1 MNKAFVV
8 SDIHGMYGHFIKLLE
23 HWNRDDKLI
32 ILGDMIDR
40 GPDSLKVIQHVME
53 LKANH
58 DVIVLQGNHD
68 QMIKDFV
75 KDPLEHGELYTYHNG
90 GGPTIHSLA
99 QEGARIYYMSNLE
112 KAELIKQKCKQ
123 EIEFLEQGRL
133 YYEFGKVLFT
143 HAGFCSWRDCWEETT
158 DNQFVWIRDHY
169 KHKNNTGLVN
179 VFGHTPTQLINKDK
193 SNDIWVSEDKTY
205 IGIDGAC
212 AYGGQLNGIL
222 INENGELLDSYNIR
236 VLDNNKIRN

>member
-40 GPDSLKVIQHVME
+40 GPDSLKVVQHVME
-53 LKANH
+53 LKAKH
-58 DVIVLQGNHD
+58 DVVVLQGNHD
-68 QMIKDFV
+68 QMINDFV
-75 KDPLEHGELYTYHNG
+75 SNPFEHGDLYCNHNG
-90 GGPTIHSLA
+90 GVPTLISFTGEEHIMYRSFA
-99 QEGARIYYMSNLE
+99 ER
-112 KAELIKQKCKQ
+112 AELVKQLR
-123 EIEFLEQGRL
+123 EHELEFLEQGHL

-143 HAGFCSWRDCWEETT
+143 HAGFCSFRDCWEETA

-179 VFGHTPTQLINKDK
+179 VFGHTPTQLINEDK
-193 SNDIWVSEDKTY
+193 SNDVWVSEDKTY

-222 INENGELLDSYNIR
+222 INEAGELLDSYNIR
-236 VLDNNKIRN
+236 ILDQNKIKS

>member
-23 HWNRDDKLI
+23 HWNRNDKLI

-40 GPDSLKVIQHVME
+40 GPDSLKVVQHVME
-53 LKANH
+53 LKAKH
-58 DVIVLQGNHD
+58 DVVVLKGNHD
-68 QMIKDFV
+68 QMLLDFV
-75 KDPLEHGELYTYHNG
+75 KNPIECGDVFHMNG
-90 GGPTIHSLA
+90 GGNTVVQFSEDQFAMFRSYVERADLIEERRYP
-99 QEGARIYYMSNLE
+99 
-112 KAELIKQKCKQ
+112 ELG
-123 EIEFLEQGRL
+123 FLKNALL
-133 YYEFGKVLFT
+133 YYEFGKVLLT

-158 DNQFVWIRDHY
+158 VNQFVWIRDHY

-193 SNDIWVSEDKTY
+193 SNDVWVSDDKTY

-212 AYGGQLNGIL
+212 AYAGQLNGIL
-222 INENGELLDSYNIR
+222 IKEDGELLERYN
-236 VLDNNKIRN
+236 VS

>member
-1 MNKAFVV
+1 MRKAFVV
-8 SDIHGMYGHFIKLLE
+8 SDIHGMYEHFIKLLE
-23 HWNRDDKLI
+23 NWNRDDKLI

-40 GPDSLKVIQHVME
+40 GPDSLKVVQYVME
-53 LKANH
+53 LKAKH
-58 DVIVLQGNHD
+58 DVVVLQGNHD
-68 QMIKDFV
+68 QMIEDFV
-75 KDPLEHGELYTYHNG
+75 RDSFGHGDLYCNYNG
-90 GGPTIHSLA
+90 GVPTLISFTGDQQIMFKSFA
-99 QEGARIYYMSNLE
+99 ER
-112 KAELIKQKCKQ
+112 AELVKQKCKC
-123 EIEFLEQGRL
+123 ELEFLEQGHL

-193 SNDIWVSEDKTY
+193 SNDVWVSDDKTY

-222 INENGELLDSYNIR
+222 INEAGELLDSYNVR
-236 VLDNNKIRN
+236 TLDNNVIRN

>member
-1 MNKAFVV
+1 M
-8 SDIHGMYGHFIKLLE
+8 HQQFIKLLE
-23 HWNRDDKLI
+23 YWNREDTLVV
-32 ILGDMIDR
+32 LGDMIDR
-40 GPDSLKVIQHVME
+40 GLDSLKVVQHVME
-53 LKANH
+53 LQQDH

-68 QMIKDFV
+68 QMLGDFINN
-75 KDPLEHGELYTYHNG
+75 PLENAELYLQYNG
-90 GGPTIHSLA
+90 GRDTLLSFIDN
-99 QEGARIYYMSNLE
+99 EFKIYSKTMDDIAYFIQRYR
-112 KAELIKQKCKQ
+112 KKEL
-123 EIEFLEQGRL
+123 EFLKQGHL

-143 HAGFCSWRDCWEETT
+143 HAGFCSWRDSWEETN

-193 SNDIWVSEDKTY
+193 SNEVWVSEDRLY

-222 INENGELLDSYNIR
+222 IDEKGDLLESYKVTI
-236 VLDNNKIRN
+236 